1 MKYWAGIGSRSTPP
15 DIMELMKEIASILE
29 KQGWTLRSGGAQ
41 GADSAFASGVE
52 KNAEIWI
59 PWESFAAPRNPN
71 HTYKVIDKND
81 KEAFDSVNQFHPN
94 GLALRDSVRA
104 LQARNFRQLIGLNS
118 KNSSFVLC
126 WTPKGEVVGG
136 TGQALRVAAYF
147 SIPIFNLGKEED
159 CDRISTWLKLQQRR
173 EPKEQAQWEYLEED
187 PMNEQFYGQG

>member
-1 MKYWAGIGSRSTPP
+1 MKFYAGIGSRQTSPEII
-15 DIMELMKEIASILE
+15 DFMKEIASILE
-29 KQGWTLRSGGAQ
+29 ERGWTLRSGAAD

-59 PWESFAAPRNPN
+59 PWKSFGQPHNPN

-94 GLALRDSVRA
+94 GPNLRDSVRA

-126 WTPKGEVVGG
+126 WTPQGEVIGG
-136 TGQALRVAAYF
+136 TGQALRAAAYYN
-147 SIPIFNLGKEED
+147 IPIFNLGKEED
-159 CDRISTWLKLQQRR
+159 FNKVMKWCR
-173 EPKEQAQWEYLEED
+173 
-187 PMNEQFYGQG
+187 